1 MMAGQSRLKL
11 SRPTVYLDQWV
22 WIRLAKAN
30 VGRPHRSDDLRVLQ
44 AVRDAAA
51 RGVRFP
57 LSTTHYEETARVG
70 SADKRR
76 ELARVMGPISQMQTF
91 RGHNSLLRHQF
102 LVALHETVG
111 RPTFRPPE
119 PQVIG
124 IGVHWAFA
132 GVQAYFKVLD
142 PNGRVINS
150 VDGAWLRHLNQYGE
164 AALLAGPM
172 PDELPGLI
180 ELGYVMPKEIE
191 GREGSRVEYEEWLT
205 HRLAD
210 EPKSID
216 NLRAVVMAREM
227 EHEYA
232 RLLSELFAEYRVS
245 YATIAGGSTGMAMR
259 AKAIAFTERVP
270 TARISADLKVEIFR
284 DRNRR
289 WSWNMLRD
297 IDALSVAVPYC
308 HLVIADRDAAALL
321 RRTGADKLYGT
332 TVTAS
337 LQDLP
342 AYLEPL
348 SGAATDTTTGWDS
361 LGPDDS
367 DYHLQA
373 PDILPYDLALAG
385 ASLRLVDS
393 SDRIVMMPTLR

>member
-1 MMAGQSRLKL
+1 
-11 SRPTVYLDQWV
+11 
-22 WIRLAKAN
+22 
-30 VGRPHRSDDLRVLQ
+30 
-44 AVRDAAA
+44 
-51 RGVRFP
+51 
-57 LSTTHYEETARVG
+57 
-70 SADKRR
+70 
-76 ELARVMGPISQMQTF
+76 
-91 RGHNSLLRHQF
+91 
-102 LVALHETVG
+102 
-111 RPTFRPPE
+111 
-119 PQVIG
+119 
-124 IGVHWAFA
+124 
-132 GVQAYFKVLD
+132 
-142 PNGRVINS
+142 
-150 VDGAWLRHLNQYGE
+150 
-164 AALLAGPM
+164 
-172 PDELPGLI
+172 
-180 ELGYVMPKEIE
+180 MPKELE
-191 GREGSRVEYEEWLT
+191 RRKGSRVEYEEWLT

-284 DRNRR
+284 DKNRR

-321 RRTGADKLYGT
+321 HRTGADKLYGT

-337 LQDLP
+337 LEDLP
-342 AYLEPL
+342 AHLERL

-361 LGPDDS
+361 LGPDDG

-373 PDILPYDLALAG
+373 PDMLPHDLALAG

-393 SDRIVMMPTLR
+393 SDRIVTMPTLG